1 MEYVDSL
8 TYETLH
14 HVDSLIDITDSVRT
28 ALITD
33 EELDDDHK
41 EIFNLIRNKEPSIVT
56 SKAKE
61 IASALGSNGS
71 TN

>member
-8 TYETLH
+8 THETLH

-41 EIFNLIRNKEPSIVT
+41 EIFNLIRNKEPSIAT
-56 SKAKE
+56 SKT
-61 IASALGSNGS
+61 IAVFRIRF
-71 TN
+71 

>member
-8 TYETLH
+8 THETLH

-41 EIFNLIRNKEPSIVT
+41 ELFNLIRNKEPSIQT
-56 SKAKE
+56 SKA
-61 IASALGSNGS
+61 ISFLQLVDFVSIN
-71 TN
+71 

>member
-8 TYETLH
+8 THETLH
-14 HVDSLIDITDSVRT
+14 HVDSLIDITDFVRT

-41 EIFNLIRNKEPSIVT
+41 EIFNLIRNKEPSIAT
-56 SKAKE
+56 SKA
-61 IASALGSNGS
+61 IAVFRIGF
-71 TN
+71 

>member
-8 TYETLH
+8 THETLH

-41 EIFNLIRNKEPSIVT
+41 EIFNLIRDKEPSIAT
-56 SKAKE
+56 SKT
-61 IASALGSNGS
+61 IAVFRIGF
-71 TN
+71 

>member
-8 TYETLH
+8 THETLH

-56 SKAKE
+56 SKE

>member
-41 EIFNLIRNKEPSIVT
+41 ELFNLIRNKEPSIAT
-56 SKAKE
+56 SKANAVFR
-61 IASALGSNGS
+61 IWF
-71 TN
+71 

>member
-41 EIFNLIRNKEPSIVT
+41 ELFNLIRNKEPSIAT
-56 SKAKE
+56 SKT
-61 IASALGSNGS
+61 IAVFRIGF
-71 TN
+71 

>member
-8 TYETLH
+8 THETLH

-41 EIFNLIRNKEPSIVT
+41 EIFNLIRNKEPSIAT
-56 SKAKE
+56 SKT
-61 IASALGSNGS
+61 IAVFRIGF
-71 TN
+71 

>member
-1 MEYVDSL
+1 MEYVDSF
-8 TYETLH
+8 THETLH

-41 EIFNLIRNKEPSIVT
+41 EIFNLIRNKEPSIAT
-56 SKAKE
+56 SKT
-61 IASALGSNGS
+61 IAVFRIGF
-71 TN
+71 